1 MREVCRLVTHI
12 LNRSVPDP
20 VQDKQDP
27 GATPKMQDC
36 EAVQEQQNDR
46 AVQEL
51 QDLPIS
57 PLGQI
62 RDRQAKFSYNMKP

>member
-1 MREVCRLVTHI
+1 MTNI

-20 VQDKQDP
+20 VQDQQDP
-27 GATPKMQDC
+27 GAAPKMQDC
-36 EAVQEQQNDR
+36 EAVQEPQNAR

-57 PLGQI
+57 PLGQT